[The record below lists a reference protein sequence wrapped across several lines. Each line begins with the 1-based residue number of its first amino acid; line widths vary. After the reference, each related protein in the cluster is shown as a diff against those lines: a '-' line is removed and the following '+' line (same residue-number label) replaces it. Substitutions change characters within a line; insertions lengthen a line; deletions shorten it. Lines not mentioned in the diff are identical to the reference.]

1 MAIAVLGKGKTQVK
15 NKVLEK
21 CGTSVLN
28 RNCKLCGKYGN
39 KAAKCRNE
47 QSCSKSERNC
57 ERNVQKRH
65 GEQIVEMTALQH
77 EFDTAKA
84 SWAAERAALESQLS
98 VERRWRM
105 HYEGIVRTCADG
117 PRDLEREVRE
127 AGWPSRRSDVKAK
140 KSVARRSKARK
151 LRVEASSRETL
162 HRHEIGC
169 NEIVQRSTMYALVT
183 DWCLS
188 ASPCW
193 TVHWHMWCA

>member
-1 MAIAVLGKGKTQVK
+1 MAIAVLGKGKRKVK
-15 NKVLEK
+15 NEASEM
-21 CGTSVLN
+21 CGTSDFD
-28 RNCKLCGKYGN
+28 RNCQLCGKYGN
-39 KAAKCRNE
+39 NAANCRNE
-47 QSCSKSERNC
+47 QSGSTSERKGK
-57 ERNVQKRH
+57 RNVQKTH

-84 SWAAERAALESQLS
+84 SWAAELAELESQLS

-169 NEIVQRSTMYALVT
+169 NEIVQRSTM
-183 DWCLS
+183 
-188 ASPCW
+188 
-193 TVHWHMWCA
+193 